1 MKNGMHTGHLY
12 ELLHLADSAL
22 PAGSYAFSSGLEGAY
37 HLGLLQ
43 SSAALEEFV
52 QSALETAAR
61 SDILFVHSCYAAAAM
76 DYQLL
81 GAMLLFYDAMATA
94 PALRRASNTQGKN
107 WLRLLDDLYPQ
118 AGIDKLR
125 RWLLDSGQPTHFAVL
140 FGATLRAAGFAAAEA
155 QQLYLFQ
162 LLRDQMSAAVRL
174 GIIGPLEATRRQQGL
189 YGYCSQLLEE
199 VKGLDYTRATR
210 AAPQLDIAQSLHDHL
225 YSRLFQS

>member
-1 MKNGMHTGHLY
+1 MHTGHLY

-43 SSAALEEFV
+43 STAALEEFV
-52 QSALETAAR
+52 QSVLETAAR
-61 SDILFVHSCYAAAAM
+61 SDILFVHSCYVPAAM
-76 DYQLL
+76 DFQRL
-81 GAMLLFYDAMATA
+81 GVMLLFYDAMATA

-107 WLRLLDDLYPQ
+107 WLRLLVDLYPQ
-118 AGIDKLR
+118 AGLDNLR
-125 RWLLDSGQPTHFAVL
+125 RWLVDSGQPTHFAVL
-140 FGATLRAAGFAAAEA
+140 FGATLHAAGFAEEEA
-155 QQLYLFQ
+155 QQLFLFQ
-162 LLRDQMSAAVRL
+162 ILRDQMSAAVRL

-189 YGYCSQLLEE
+189 YGYCSQLLKE